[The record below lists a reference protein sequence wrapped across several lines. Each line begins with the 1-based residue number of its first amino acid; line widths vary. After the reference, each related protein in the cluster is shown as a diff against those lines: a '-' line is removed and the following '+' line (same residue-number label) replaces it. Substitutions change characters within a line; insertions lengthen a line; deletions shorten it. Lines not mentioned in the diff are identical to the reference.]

1 MKQIVLIE
9 TDGCVS
15 CIGLEQEVKSVLSQF
30 DEFEL
35 TVIREQEEAQT
46 YLDNYPIEKLPSLLV
61 LDEDELL
68 GQVTGYQPAFI
79 LEVWLSNL
87 LEKGR

>member
-15 CIGLEQEVKSVLSQF
+15 CIGLEQEVKSVLPQF

-79 LEVWLSNL
+79 REV
-87 LEKGR
+87 G